1 MIEFHIENCYEKAW
15 SILNFYA
22 VMSHLPK
29 ELTTLL
35 LNRLEFVVIFN
46 LVTSIMR
53 LLLSIR
59 SIWCLTLLAHTT
71 YNLQVVIKVK
81 PALSEG
87 SLLCILWIITGSW
100 NGAFLFSAVDG
111 HYDTNLNEPDGP
123 TSAALLGLSTFIGTA
138 NLRILFALG
147 TAVLE
152 HREVGVT
159 KGEELIPLEIAFGS
173 MLMSAHGECCT
184 PVSYIRIWTMKSN
197 QWGPIRMSHNLFHS
211 YLGRLT
217 KDSL

>member
-1 MIEFHIENCYEKAW
+1 M
-15 SILNFYA
+15 
-22 VMSHLPK
+22 
-29 ELTTLL
+29 
-35 LNRLEFVVIFN
+35 
-46 LVTSIMR
+46 
-53 LLLSIR
+53 
-59 SIWCLTLLAHTT
+59 
-71 YNLQVVIKVK
+71 QVVIKVK

-184 PVSYIRIWTMKSN
+184 PVSKLHKNLSYNVESMRAYPNATQSVLFILRTTNKGFIMYIISN
-197 QWGPIRMSHNLFHS
+197 SNIQAH
-211 YLGRLT
+211 YVLT
-217 KDSL
+217 